1 MKIMIIIALLGVLLA
16 LAFAVY
22 FMLSRSAESEQ
33 DADAAATARSRQ
45 MATALKWRV
54 ILSIAIFAAVLIAYA
69 LGWIQPHNTP

>member
-33 DADAAATARSRQ
+33 DADAAAITRSRQ